1 MNNVY
6 DEYGCCGSCGYVYCD
21 ALDSCIRPW
30 ITECISHRQLN
41 KLDEFNLT
49 ELGVFIA
56 GVFAS
61 CGGLLLIIQKSK
73 CESICWGLCKR
84 NVDAVIQQERLELT
98 GHTGKSPKK
107 EENKIDTNNLKLEL
121 NEPENENNTN

>member
-1 MNNVY
+1 MY
-6 DEYGCCGSCGYVYCD
+6 DEYGCCASCGYSYCSI
-21 ALDSCIRPW
+21 LNKCIRPW
-30 ITECISHRQLN
+30 LEECQSGHRILN

-56 GVFAS
+56 GTLAS

-107 EENKIDTNNLKLEL
+107 EDKELKLEL
-121 NEPENENNTN
+121 EPEVENN

>member
-1 MNNVY
+1 MDN
-6 DEYGCCGSCGYVYCD
+6 
-21 ALDSCIRPW
+21 
-30 ITECISHRQLN
+30 ITHRQLS

-61 CGGLLLIIQKSK
+61 CGGFMLILQRSK
-73 CESICWGLCKR
+73 CQSVCWGLCR
-84 NVDAVIQQERLELT
+84 RDVDAVVQSERLELT

-121 NEPENENNTN
+121 EEPENENNNN

>member
-30 ITECISHRQLN
+30 LTECISHRQLN
-41 KLDEFNLT
+41 KLDQFNLT

-56 GVFAS
+56 GVCAS
-61 CGGLLLIIQKSK
+61 LSGFMLILQRSK
-73 CESICWGLCKR
+73 CKSVCCGLCTR
-84 NVDAVIQQERLELT
+84 DIDAVVQSERLELT
-98 GHTGKSPKK
+98 GHTGRSPKK
-107 EENKIDTNNLKLEL
+107 EQDKIDTNNLKLEL
-121 NEPENENNTN
+121 EEPEIENKNN

>member
-1 MNNVY
+1 MNDMY
-6 DEYGCCGSCGYVYCD
+6 DEYGCCASCGYVYCD

-30 ITECISHRQLN
+30 LTECISHRQLN

-107 EENKIDTNNLKLEL
+107 EQDKIDTNNLKLEL
-121 NEPENENNTN
+121 NEPENENNNN